1 MLSSDTDILLNCLAS
16 PYIAQNDVSTS
27 EYIKLKLTNWALLES
42 VENDSEPL
50 NDEVLLNFYDKWLP
64 AI

>member
-27 EYIKLKLTNWALLES
+27 EYIKLKLTNWALETA
-42 VENDSEPL
+42 ENDSQLL
-50 NDEVLLNFYDKWLP
+50 NDVVLLNFYDKWLP